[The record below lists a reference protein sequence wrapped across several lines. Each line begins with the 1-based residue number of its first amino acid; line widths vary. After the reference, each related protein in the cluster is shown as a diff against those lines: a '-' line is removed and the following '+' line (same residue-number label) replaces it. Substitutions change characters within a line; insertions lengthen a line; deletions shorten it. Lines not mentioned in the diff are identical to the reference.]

1 MPVIVDK
8 RRRITDAKKV
18 ILAQLVDVDK
28 DRLESKIN
36 ELLPRLSGWDYKRVL
51 TYVRNNLK
59 RDVSDAR

>member
-36 ELLPRLSGWDYKRVL
+36 ELLPSLSGWDYKRVIHML
-51 TYVRNNLK
+51 EIT
-59 RDVSDAR
+59 